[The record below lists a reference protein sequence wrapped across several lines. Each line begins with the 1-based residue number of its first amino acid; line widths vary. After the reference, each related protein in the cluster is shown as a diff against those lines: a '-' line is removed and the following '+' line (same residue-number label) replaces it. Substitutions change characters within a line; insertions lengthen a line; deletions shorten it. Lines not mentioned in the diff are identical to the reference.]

1 MSATLLWCNG
11 FDNCEF
17 NTSTLKYPGASL
29 SAIFQ
34 GTIQT
39 GIFSTGMRSIDNT
52 GGATASLPV
61 IFGTQSIVLW
71 AEHIQIA
78 AASFTQQTFLI
89 LGASG
94 APLLQLQIQA
104 DGTIQLLDGSGGTL
118 GTTPALSLNTSYW
131 LECNAKY
138 GTSAEIEVWFGLA
151 GAIPTRVIHLTGVNL
166 TSTLPDRFTTVWS
179 SPSAYRLRED
189 NVQVWAATALSDRN
203 GPACV
208 TGQIVGALVN
218 AGGWTKGAGS
228 SILQAV
234 ADRDSAGYAHV
245 PDGTASYDVTG
256 PGFLS
261 FNPATSP
268 CTGLV
273 LAESV
278 NLVAAP
284 VDPTPT
290 ISGCVK
296 ERVSTT
302 VLGTKTVVDSTNTL
316 VPGTPALFGFAAY
329 QFIAM
334 LNAAG
339 QNWNDAQI
347 ITSQWGA
354 QAAGMLQIT
363 QIYLE
368 KVVDLTG
375 RKFNC
380 GQNSYSF

>member
-1 MSATLLWCNG
+1 MPLTLLACVG

-17 NTSTLKYPGASL
+17 VSSTLKYPGASL

-34 GTIQT
+34 GTIVN
-39 GIFSTGMRSIDNT
+39 GVNSVGARSIDNT
-52 GGATASLPV
+52 GGSPASLP
-61 IFGTQSIVLW
+61 ILFGTQSIVLW
-71 AEHIQIA
+71 GEHIQFNA
-78 AASFTQQTFLI
+78 TAFAQQTFLVI
-89 LGASG
+89 GASG
-94 APLLQLQIQA
+94 TPLLQLQVQS
-104 DGTIQLLDGSGGTL
+104 DGTIQLLDGSGTLL
-118 GTTPALSLNTSYW
+118 GTTPALNLDTWYWIELN
-131 LECNAKY
+131 AIY
-138 GTSAEIEVWFGLA
+138 GTSGSFEVWLGTV
-151 GAIPTRVIHLTGVNL
+151 GGPVVKVIHGTANL
-166 TSTLPDRFTTVWS
+166 TSTLPDRMTTVWS

-189 NVQVWAATALSDRN
+189 NVQIWTATALTDRN

-208 TGQIVGALVN
+208 TGQIVGALVS
-218 AGGWTKGAGS
+218 AGGWTRGAGT

-245 PDGTASYDVTG
+245 PDGTASYDETG

-261 FNPATSP
+261 FNPASSP

-273 LAESV
+273 LAESI

-290 ISGCVK
+290 ISGVVC
-296 ERVSTT
+296 ERITT
-302 VLGTKTVVDSTNTL
+302 AVLGTKTVVDTTNTL
-316 VPGTPALFGFAAY
+316 VPGNPALFGFAAY

-334 LNAAG
+334 LNVAG

-347 ITSQWGA
+347 ITAQWGA

-375 RKFNC
+375 RKFGC
-380 GQNSYSF
+380 GVGSYGF